1 MAKYALPG
9 RAVARLSKLV
19 RLKGAPLMLVLTL
32 CIFSL
37 ASTALAAGG
46 SDTFIMESTFHG
58 VFYLHNTRPPL
69 EPDGPT
75 FISQQDFDRIFRG
88 DDRSV
93 GYLENDVDVL
103 VDAKT
108 GCFYKSNDNE
118 TIYHLDLL
126 GGGTDSYYG
135 FTPSITWND
144 GKMITETPFSYDP
157 GTSYSGKC
165 ADVRT
170 KKSMKNKLVAV
181 GKITGTNL
189 TVYEPKNPL
198 KSSELK
204 KLYKQSVFPE
214 ESTPTFK
221 SFVLMHPLI
230 YVDDRLGSYHRL
242 LNSEFAPA
250 AEMGKP
256 ALYLYPEKEGAYG
269 VTVNPVG
276 GKITAQIPVLNKNT
290 WSVTAKPSG
299 EITSGGVV
307 YPYLYYE
314 STTNQPMPLEKG
326 VVLEQK
332 QVPEALPKMLDEIG
346 FKPAEA
352 KEFLDYWLPRMKSQP
367 YYAVQFLFNEE
378 LDKYSKLAISPQ
390 LPVYRV
396 FLNFQG
402 LSKKVELPAQKL
414 LQLNRLAPHAF
425 EWGGNNLAK

>member
-1 MAKYALPG
+1 MTKYAL
-9 RAVARLSKLV
+9 R
-19 RLKGAPLMLVLTL
+19 MLVLMMCL
-32 CIFSL
+32 FSL
-37 ASTALAAGG
+37 PLAGFAAGG
-46 SDTFIMESTFHG
+46 SDTFIMDNTIHG
-58 VFYLHNTRPPL
+58 VFYLQNTRPPL

-88 DDRSV
+88 EDRVV
-93 GYLENDVDVL
+93 GYLPSDVDVL
-103 VDAKT
+103 VDQKT
-108 GCFYKSNDNE
+108 GCFYKSNDNN

-135 FTPSITWND
+135 FTPSITWN
-144 GKMITETPFSYDP
+144 GGTVMSGTPFAYDQN
-157 GTSYSGKC
+157 TFYSGKC
-165 ADVRT
+165 ADT
-170 KKSMKNKLVAV
+170 KSKSSMKNKLVAT

-198 KSSELK
+198 KSGELK
-204 KLYKQSVFPE
+204 KLYRNSVFPE
-214 ESTPTFK
+214 ESTPAFK

-230 YVDDRLGSYHRL
+230 YVDDKLGSYHRL
-242 LNSEFAPA
+242 LNSQFAPA

-256 ALYLYPEKEGAYG
+256 ALYLYPEKEGAYS

-276 GKITAQIPVLNKNT
+276 GKITAQIPVLDKNM

-299 EITSGGVV
+299 EITSGGKM

-314 STTNQPMPLEKG
+314 STTNQPMPLDKG
-326 VVLEQK
+326 LVLEQK
-332 QVPEALPKMLDEIG
+332 QVPEALPKMLDQIG

-352 KEFLDYWLPRMKSQP
+352 KEFLDYWLPRMKNQP

-378 LDKYSKLAISPQ
+378 LDKYSKLSISPK

-402 LSKKVELPAQKL
+402 LNKKVELPAQKL
-414 LQLNRLAPHAF
+414 PKLDRSAPHAF